1 MSAYQAAPGQP
12 MQQGEDPGRV
22 LGIVGLI
29 LAILVSIVGLI
40 ISIVAR
46 RKSSQAGFKNG
57 IALAG
62 IIVGIVTTIGTI
74 IVVILFGVLAN
85 ASINAAQQCKGHP
98 GQPITVS
105 GQPFTC
111 PANS

>member
-12 MQQGEDPGRV
+12 MQQGEDPGRT
-22 LGIVGLI
+22 LSIVGLI
-29 LAILVSIVGLI
+29 LAIVASIVGLI

-57 IALAG
+57 VALAG
-62 IIVGIVTTIGTI
+62 IIIGILTTIGTI
-74 IVVILFGVLAN
+74 IAIIAIIFAARIGTQVV
-85 ASINAAQQCKGHP
+85 QQCQGHP
-98 GQPITVS
+98 NQPIQINGQTVN
-105 GQPFTC
+105 C